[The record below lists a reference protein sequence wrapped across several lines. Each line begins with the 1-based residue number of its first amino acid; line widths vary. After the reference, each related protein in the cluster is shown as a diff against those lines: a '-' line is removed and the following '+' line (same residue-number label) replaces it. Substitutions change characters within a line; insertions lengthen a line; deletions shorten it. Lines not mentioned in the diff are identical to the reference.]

1 MASGEKGVLERCSK
15 RTLNY
20 YQLSSEKYECEGGDR
35 LAINTQTFNRCL
47 TEALNRCDELEV
59 QLLNFESWIDLP
71 IVNTTDTSTNFDE
84 VSDDAQHLVDI
95 VQQVQSALLSAVS
108 DPALKDALPGRQL
121 MEAAKYEHLQ
131 RVAQSARPPVVT
143 QNYQLQSE
151 MVEIPSSMGSIPTPF
166 ISDDQSGL
174 PVNDGP
180 VPLGAL
186 NPTIPPPQH
195 SFTPPN
201 PQARRIY
208 SDVPSP
214 FNQQQAFAMSRTGS
228 DPNLIHQQQFMQQQQ
243 QQQALSGMH
252 MQGLP
257 PHSSQ
262 NLNNP
267 GSYGF

>member
-1 MASGEKGVLERCSK
+1 MAIFKYLP
-15 RTLNY
+15 LFFF
-20 YQLSSEKYECEGGDR
+20 SSR
-35 LAINTQTFNRCL
+35 LAINSQTFNRCL
-47 TEALNRCDELEV
+47 MDALNRCDELEV

-108 DPALKDALPGRQL
+108 DPALKDALPRRQL
-121 MEAAKYEHLQ
+121 IDAPKYEHPQ
-131 RVAQSARPPVVT
+131 KISQSAKLSVAT
-143 QNYQLQSE
+143 QNYQFQPEIGE
-151 MVEIPSSMGSIPTPF
+151 MPSSMGSISALF

-186 NPTIPPPQH
+186 NPTIPLPQH
-195 SFTPPN
+195 SFTPPK
-201 PQARRIY
+201 PQARRLY

-214 FNQQQAFAMSRTGS
+214 ISQQQALGMNRSGS
-228 DPNLIHQQQFMQQQQ
+228 DPNLIHQQQFIQQQQ
-243 QQQALSGMH
+243 QQDGLGGMH

-257 PHSSQ
+257 ANSSQ

-267 GSYGF
+267 GSYGY